1 MALSRRTVFFIQNK
15 VGLPDKTESPMSPI
29 NEIKSL
35 VAESRTS
42 DALSRLLELSQSNKR
57 VHDAVHIVLGEF
69 NDLTSQRLT
78 ALPKNNLNH

>member
-1 MALSRRTVFFIQNK
+1 
-15 VGLPDKTESPMSPI
+15 MSPI

-42 DALSRLLELSQSNKR
+42 DALSRLLELSQSNKQ
-57 VHDAVHIVLGEF
+57 VHDAVQIVLGEF